1 MKIYLYPTPSDLKNI
16 LKRPVFDTTKLHETV
31 NKVLHDL
38 QNEGDAAVQRYTK
51 QFDGADLSNFLVD
64 AKEFLAAKQLIS
76 KELQTAIRQAA
87 KNITKFHNAQKQP
100 VKVIETMPGVA
111 CWRKSVGIQKV
122 GLYIPGGTA
131 PLFSTILMLGIPAK
145 IAGCAEVVLCTP
157 PDKNGHIHPAI
168 LFAAELVGIQKVFKI
183 GGMQAIGAM
192 AFGTETVPKVFK
204 IFGPG
209 NQYVT
214 AAKQIIQQHG
224 VAIDMPAGP
233 SEVMVIADETCVPDF
248 VAADLLSQA
257 EHGADSQVV
266 LVTFSEHLA
275 KKIIQ
280 CIDNQVITL
289 PRNIFAEKSL
299 ANSKVI
305 IVNNRAEAI
314 AVADAYAAEHL
325 IIATQDADDLATK
338 ITNAGSIFIG
348 NYSPEAVGDYA
359 SGTNHTLPT
368 NGFANAYSGVSLD
381 SFVKKITYQKIT
393 ETGIQNIGRTV
404 ELMAEAEQLEAH
416 KRAVSVRLNFLDVQ
430 IIDYQPDMAIYFKKL
445 NEEWI
450 TQFFKLEEP
459 DRKVLDHPETYLL
472 AKGGAIIFAR
482 HKGEI
487 VGTCGLLKSG
497 ENEYELVKMGVTASA
512 QGKKIG
518 KILGVAILEK
528 AKTMGATKVVL
539 ESNRI
544 LTSAMFLYKSLGFK
558 EIPPIPSPYSRAD
571 IRMEKTW

>member
-1 MKIYLYPTPSDLKNI
+1 MKIYTYPTSSDLKNI

-31 NKVLHDL
+31 NKVLHDI
-38 QNEGDAAVQRYTK
+38 QNEGDTAVQRYTK
-51 QFDGADLSNFLVD
+51 QFDGADLDNFLVD
-64 AKEFLAAKQLIS
+64 TKEFSAAKQLIS
-76 KELQTAIRQAA
+76 KELKNAIRQAA
-87 KNITKFHNAQKQP
+87 KNITKFHKAQKQP

-145 IAGCAEVVLCTP
+145 LAGCAEVVLCTP
-157 PDKNGHIHPAI
+157 PDKNGGIHPAI

-183 GGMQAIGAM
+183 GGVQAIGAM
-192 AFGTETVPKVFK
+192 TFGTATVPKVFK

-214 AAKQIIQQHG
+214 AAKQIVQNHG

-266 LVTFSEHLA
+266 LVTFSENLA

-280 CIDNQVITL
+280 CIDNQLITL
-289 PRNIFAEKSL
+289 PRNVFAEKSL

-305 IVNNRAEAI
+305 VVGNRAE
-314 AVADAYAAEHL
+314 DTYAAEHL

-368 NGFANAYSGVSLD
+368 NGFATAYSGVSLD
-381 SFVKKITYQKIT
+381 SFVKKITYQKVT
-393 ETGIQNIGRTV
+393 ETGIQHIGRTV

-416 KRAVSVRLNFLDVQ
+416 RRAVSVRLDFLDTQ
-430 IIDYQPDMAIYFKKL
+430 IIDYQPDMAIHFKKI

-450 TQFFKLEEP
+450 NQFFKLEDP
-459 DRKVLDHPETYLL
+459 DRKVLDNPDTYIL

-518 KILGVAILEK
+518 KKLGIAILEK
-528 AKTMGATKVVL
+528 AKSMGATKVIL
-539 ESNRI
+539 ESNRVLKSAI
-544 LTSAMFLYKSLGFK
+544 LLYKSLGF
-558 EIPPIPSPYSRAD
+558 EEVPPIPSPYARCD
-571 IRMEKTW
+571 IRMQKIL